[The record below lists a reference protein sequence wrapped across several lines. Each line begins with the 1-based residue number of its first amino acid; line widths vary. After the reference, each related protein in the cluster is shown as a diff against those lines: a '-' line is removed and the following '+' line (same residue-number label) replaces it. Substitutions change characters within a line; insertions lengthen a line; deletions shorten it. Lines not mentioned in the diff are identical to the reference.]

1 MATRR
6 ILLAGLYHETNT
18 FAPGQMG
25 TEDFDIARGDEL
37 LGKKGDAS
45 PLGAF
50 LEEAERQDWEIIPL
64 IDARAVPGPRPT
76 PEFVG
81 QYFHEF
87 ETRAASSGPVD
98 AIFLVLHGA
107 MVSEG
112 VPDVEGEFLAR
123 LRRTPALASVPVFGV
138 LDLHANV
145 TEAMVNYSN
154 SLLAYRENPHTDA
167 AESSVRSARLMEK
180 ALSEGLQLQ
189 TRLVRT
195 GVIWPPTGTGTK
207 DEPMRSL
214 EAIAREEERNG
225 VEAVNVF
232 AGFAQADMPDTGVS
246 FTVVYDPAR
255 ATEEHLALL
264 AVRLRQAVIARKEQ
278 GFPHEWELE
287 AAIDD
292 ALGRKIFPCCLVEP
306 ADNIGGGAP
315 GDGTAI
321 LRALLRKGVK
331 NSGVVLNDPE
341 AVQLL
346 QQKRIG
352 ELCELSVGGK
362 GWALDEG
369 PLPIRAKL
377 RHLSDGAFQLEDLQ
391 SHAASMGGS
400 SILMGP
406 CALLECEG
414 ILILLTSR
422 RTAPFDLG
430 QWRSQ
435 GVEPAT
441 LSMIGVKAAVAH
453 RQAYDRI
460 AKTSYWVR
468 TPGPCTSDLQALPYM
483 HVRRPIYPLDP

>member
-1 MATRR
+1 MAARR

-18 FAPGQMG
+18 FASGQMG
-25 TEDFDIARGDEL
+25 LADFDLARGAEL

-50 LEEAERQDWEIIPL
+50 VEEAERQGWEIVPL
-64 IDARAVPGPRPT
+64 IDARAVPGPMPS
-76 PEFVG
+76 PEFLG

-87 ETRAASSGPVD
+87 EKGAADAGQVD

-107 MVSEG
+107 MVAEG

-123 LRRTPALASVPVFGV
+123 IRRLPALAAVPVFGV

-145 TEAMVNYSN
+145 TKAMADFSN

-167 AESSVRSARLMEK
+167 AESAVRSARLMQR
-180 ALSEGLQLQ
+180 ALSEGLALKTKVVQ
-189 TRLVRT
+189 T
-195 GVIWPPTGTGTK
+195 GVMWPPTGTGTK

-214 EAIAREEERNG
+214 EMIAREEERAG

-246 FTVVYDPAR
+246 FTIVYDSAR
-255 ATEEHLALL
+255 VSEEHLHWLS
-264 AVRLRQAVIARKEQ
+264 VKLRQAVVARKEQ
-278 GFPHEWELE
+278 GFSHEWELD

-331 NSGVVLNDPE
+331 GSGVVLNDPE

-346 QQKRIG
+346 QQKKIG
-352 ELCELSVGGK
+352 EVCELSVGGK
-362 GWALDEG
+362 GWMLDEG
-369 PLPIRAKL
+369 PLTIKAKL
-377 RHLSDGAFQLEDLQ
+377 RRLSDGEFQLEDLQ

-400 SILMGP
+400 SIQMGP

-441 LSMIGVKAAVAH
+441 LTMIGIKAAVAH

-468 TPGPCTSDLQALPYM
+468 TPGPCTSDLKALPYTQ
-483 HVRRPIYPLDP
+483 VRRPIYPLDP